1 MSRPLPE
8 DCAVFYQ
15 YYINLTQPEAA
26 TALPSYYRKEISDF
40 FRTLPA
46 EKASYSYAP
55 GKWTLQQ
62 LLQHL
67 IDVERV
73 FVYRLLWIVRE
84 GAEPLPGFDE
94 NNFANNA
101 TAVSRS
107 VSDLCEEWLALRE
120 STDRFIARLD
130 RPALLKK
137 GIANHS
143 SISANALCFI
153 IYGHILHHMGIIRER
168 YLSTM

>member
-1 MSRPLPE
+1 MKCSCSGV
-8 DCAVFYQ
+8 D
-15 YYINLTQPEAA
+15 
-26 TALPSYYRKEISDF
+26 RK
-40 FRTLPA
+40 
-46 EKASYSYAP
+46 
-55 GKWTLQQ
+55 
-62 LLQHL
+62 
-67 IDVERV
+67 RV

-94 NNFANNA
+94 NSFAYKA
-101 TAVSRS
+101 TAANRS

-130 RPALLKK
+130 RASLLKK

-153 IYGHILHHMGIIRER
+153 IYGHILHHMAIIRER
-168 YLSTM
+168 YLSAA